1 MQTLL
6 GMVNGVEIVI
16 IILIIVVLFGSSK
29 IPQLMRG
36 LGSGINEFK
45 KGLKEGETAPADASK
60 PASAAPAAAP
70 PPAAPAA
77 PPAPAESKPP
87 EAPPAK

>member
-1 MQTLL
+1 MLNLL

-36 LGSGINEFK
+36 VGSGINEFK
-45 KGLKEGETAPADASK
+45 KGLKEGETPPADAAK
-60 PASAAPAAAP
+60 PAP
-70 PPAAPAA
+70 PPAPAA
-77 PPAPAESKPP
+77 PADPKPP
-87 EAPPAK
+87 DAPPAK

>member
-1 MQTLL
+1 MLNLL
-6 GMVNGVEIVI
+6 GMVNGIEIVI

-45 KGLKEGETAPADASK
+45 RGLKDGETPPADASK
-60 PASAAPAAAP
+60 AAP
-70 PPAAPAA
+70 PPAPGAPADPKPPDAPAA
-77 PPAPAESKPP
+77 R
-87 EAPPAK
+87 